1 MAKGGKLTKIKSVLK
16 KMQSFKLGRSASSIA
31 AANTSSDDDSYDA
44 ASSTKDL
51 HPVYV
56 GKSRRRYL
64 ITSDVLD
71 NPLFRELV
79 ERRSDDEE
87 SITVGCEVVMFEHLL
102 WMLENADPQ
111 PESLDE
117 LVEFYACWRRGGA
130 REVNTVCDLKVESNA
145 IRGPIVCGRRLHIL
159 VYSCILVFFVF
170 WEFSFFSSNVNN
182 VMISGVEYILL
193 KESEID
199 GED

>member
-16 KMQSFKLGRSASSIA
+16 KMQSFKLGRATSSIA
-31 AANTSSDDDSYDA
+31 AANNSSDDDDDSFDSA
-44 ASSTKDL
+44 AVSNDL
-51 HPVYV
+51 HAVYV

-64 ITSDVLD
+64 ITSDVMH

-79 ERRSDDEE
+79 ERRRSDDDA

-117 LVEFYACWRRGGA
+117 LVEFYAC
-130 REVNTVCDLKVESNA
+130 
-145 IRGPIVCGRRLHIL
+145 
-159 VYSCILVFFVF
+159 
-170 WEFSFFSSNVNN
+170 
-182 VMISGVEYILL
+182 
-193 KESEID
+193 
-199 GED
+199 